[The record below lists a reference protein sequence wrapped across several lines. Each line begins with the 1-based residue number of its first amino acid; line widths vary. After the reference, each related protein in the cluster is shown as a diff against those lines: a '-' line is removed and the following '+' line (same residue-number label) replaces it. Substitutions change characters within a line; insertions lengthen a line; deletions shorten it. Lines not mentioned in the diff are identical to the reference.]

1 MANHFKLSWI
11 NCLEIKILLHCLWHE
26 LYLTRALGCL
36 LFTALRTLLWTKHLR
51 TFQGLSRPY
60 FLLFYRLHSVQ
71 KRALSLCLFHFFHN
85 MSNFI
90 PKDFLCLLLSLWS
103 SVHWNSRTSQH
114 RSQFSRTLRT
124 SQGLKLL
131 FQNSRTL
138 KDFQDMAIYYFP
150 KGS

>member
-11 NCLEIKILLHCLWHE
+11 NCLEIKKLLHCSWHE

-36 LFTALRTLLWTKHLR
+36 PFTGVRTLLWTKHSR

-60 FLLFYRLHSVQ
+60 FPLFNGLNSVQ
-71 KRALSLCLFHFFHN
+71 KRAFSLCLFHFFHN

-90 PKDFLCLLLSLWS
+90 PEDFLCLPLSLWS
-103 SVHWNSRTSQH
+103 SVYWNSRTFQH
-114 RSQFSRTLRT
+114 RPQFSRTLRT

-131 FQNSRTL
+131 FWTSKTL
-138 KDFQDMAIYYFP
+138 KDFQGMAIYCFP
-150 KGS
+150 KES